1 MACGAVMVPT
11 TMFMGQVVT
20 PFAPQQTQNQTI
32 SIGQQAPTAL
42 QEQQGQTQVGTQ
54 PQSQNQTPLSQT
66 QFLQVSIKKKKKTV
80 DVEWGKNIFTFIHTI
95 YCSVDCTAK

>member
-66 QFLQVSIKKKKKTV
+66 QFLQVSIKKKKKKQ
-80 DVEWGKNIFTFIHTI
+80 WM
-95 YCSVDCTAK
+95 